1 MAAAAL
7 AIVAALSALSSALM
21 RLPLNF

>member
-7 AIVAALSALSSALM
+7 AIIAALSALSSALM